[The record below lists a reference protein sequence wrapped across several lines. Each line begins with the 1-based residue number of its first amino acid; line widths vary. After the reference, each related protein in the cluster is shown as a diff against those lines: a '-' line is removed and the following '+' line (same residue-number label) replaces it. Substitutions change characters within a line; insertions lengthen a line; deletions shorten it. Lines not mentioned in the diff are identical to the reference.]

1 MKILLVEDHD
11 ALRHN
16 IEAVLKSEGY
26 TVVSCADGIDAEFQI
41 MNNSSDLI
49 LLDRMLPGQDGLT
62 ITRKARAQG
71 ITTPI
76 LMLTALDSL
85 GDKVSGLDAG
95 ADDYIVKPFAMEELL
110 ARLRIWSRRS
120 VPLEDPSQLDF
131 GDLCYQPGVRL
142 LKGPEGEEILPKRLA
157 QLMELLLRSAGTP
170 ITRSVIFNRIWGPDA
185 EVTDAVIDTYIHL
198 VRQRLIHLHSKVK
211 IINSRGTG
219 YQLQY
224 EAEVVIQLR
233 AYLGSVRHAGG
244 VCGALYRLCY
254 FISCGKERDSECCTV
269 VVSVSKPNRECVLVG
284 TRKCGYAEPVAVCRT
299 M

>member
-110 ARLRIWSRRS
+110 ARLRIWSPARSSVAQRAGRRGNPAEA
-120 VPLEDPSQLDF
+120 VGTVD
-131 GDLCYQPGVRL
+131 
-142 LKGPEGEEILPKRLA
+142 
-157 QLMELLLRSAGTP
+157 GTP
-170 ITRSVIFNRIWGPDA
+170 FAKRG
-185 EVTDAVIDTYIHL
+185 
-198 VRQRLIHLHSKVK
+198 HSH
-211 IINSRGTG
+211 
-219 YQLQY
+219 YQK
-224 EAEVVIQLR
+224 
-233 AYLGSVRHAGG
+233 
-244 VCGALYRLCY
+244 CY
-254 FISCGKERDSECCTV
+254 FQSDLGAGCRGDGCGDRHLYPFGSAAADTSAFKS
-269 VVSVSKPNRECVLVG
+269 
-284 TRKCGYAEPVAVCRT
+284 
-299 M
+299 

>member
-26 TVVSCADGIDAEFQI
+26 TVVSCTDGIDAEFQI

-224 EAEVVIQLR
+224 EAE
-233 AYLGSVRHAGG
+233 
-244 VCGALYRLCY
+244 
-254 FISCGKERDSECCTV
+254 E
-269 VVSVSKPNRECVLVG
+269 
-284 TRKCGYAEPVAVCRT
+284 
-299 M
+299 

>member
-95 ADDYIVKPFAMEELL
+95 ADDYIPGRSKSIGFWRSLLPARSSVAQRAGRRGNPAEAVGTVDGTPFAK
-110 ARLRIWSRRS
+110 RGHSH
-120 VPLEDPSQLDF
+120 
-131 GDLCYQPGVRL
+131 YQ
-142 LKGPEGEEILPKRLA
+142 K
-157 QLMELLLRSAGTP
+157 
-170 ITRSVIFNRIWGPDA
+170 
-185 EVTDAVIDTYIHL
+185 
-198 VRQRLIHLHSKVK
+198 
-211 IINSRGTG
+211 
-219 YQLQY
+219 
-224 EAEVVIQLR
+224 
-233 AYLGSVRHAGG
+233 
-244 VCGALYRLCY
+244 CY
-254 FISCGKERDSECCTV
+254 FQSDLGARCRGDGCGDRHLYPFGSAAADTSAFKS
-269 VVSVSKPNRECVLVG
+269 
-284 TRKCGYAEPVAVCRT
+284 
-299 M
+299 

>member
-41 MNNSSDLI
+41 VNNSSDLI

-120 VPLEDPSQLDF
+120 VPWKIQVNWILAIFATSQEF
-131 GDLCYQPGVRL
+131 GCS
-142 LKGPEGEEILPKRLA
+142 KGR
-157 QLMELLLRSAGTP
+157 
-170 ITRSVIFNRIWGPDA
+170 
-185 EVTDAVIDTYIHL
+185 
-198 VRQRLIHLHSKVK
+198 
-211 IINSRGTG
+211 
-219 YQLQY
+219 
-224 EAEVVIQLR
+224 
-233 AYLGSVRHAGG
+233 
-244 VCGALYRLCY
+244 
-254 FISCGKERDSECCTV
+254 KERKS
-269 VVSVSKPNRECVLVG
+269 
-284 TRKCGYAEPVAVCRT
+284 CRSGWHS
-299 M
+299 

>member
-110 ARLRIWSRRS
+110 ARLRIWSRRRARIS
-120 VPLEDPSQLDF
+120 PK
-131 GDLCYQPGVRL
+131 PGL
-142 LKGPEGEEILPKRLA
+142 
-157 QLMELLLRSAGTP
+157 SA
-170 ITRSVIFNRIWGPDA
+170 
-185 EVTDAVIDTYIHL
+185 
-198 VRQRLIHLHSKVK
+198 
-211 IINSRGTG
+211 RGTRWN
-219 YQLQY
+219 
-224 EAEVVIQLR
+224 I
-233 AYLGSVRHAGG
+233 
-244 VCGALYRLCY
+244 
-254 FISCGKERDSECCTV
+254 
-269 VVSVSKPNRECVLVG
+269 
-284 TRKCGYAEPVAVCRT
+284 
-299 M
+299 

>member
-1 MKILLVEDHD
+1 M
-11 ALRHN
+11 
-16 IEAVLKSEGY
+16 
-26 TVVSCADGIDAEFQI
+26 VSCADGIDAEFQI

-224 EAEVVIQLR
+224 EAE
-233 AYLGSVRHAGG
+233 
-244 VCGALYRLCY
+244 
-254 FISCGKERDSECCTV
+254 E
-269 VVSVSKPNRECVLVG
+269 
-284 TRKCGYAEPVAVCRT
+284 
-299 M
+299 